1 MRTLLLGLLL
11 LIPQDK
17 KKPAPSMD
25 YGPYLS
31 CAVISKPGA
40 KFDNNNGNFDCDVT
54 ARGFLIKLA
63 DDWSAGAVFDSD
75 NLRISAAWQGSPIKF
90 TGVIFDGA
98 HGPSP
103 TLTSAPV
110 FQTPH
115 GPGWAKDGSFKD
127 PRPDSIAPLPPPGP
141 LPRDWAH
148 YTGLYLHEK
157 RAIFSY
163 SVGK

>member
-1 MRTLLLGLLL
+1 
-11 LIPQDK
+11 
-17 KKPAPSMD
+17 MD

-31 CAVISKPGA
+31 CAVLSKPGF

-75 NLRISAAWQGSPIKF
+75 NLRISAAWQGTPIKF
-90 TGVIFDGA
+90 QGVIFDGG

-103 TLTSAPV
+103 SLGSMPV

-127 PRPDSIAPLPPPGP
+127 PRPTASRRCRRRA
-141 LPRDWAH
+141 RCRR
-148 YTGLYLHEK
+148 TGAAI
-157 RAIFSY
+157 RAST
-163 SVGK
+163 

>member
-1 MRTLLLGLLL
+1 MMRIAAVLALLVPLTLAAE
-11 LIPQDK
+11 QDK
-17 KKPAPSMD
+17 KKPAGMD

-40 KFDNNNGNFDCDVT
+40 KFDNNNGNFDGDVT
-54 ARGFLIKLA
+54 ARGFLIRLA

-75 NLRISAAWQGSPIKF
+75 NLRISAAWFGAAPSF

-103 TLTSAPV
+103 TLGTPPL

-141 LPRDWAH
+141 LPKDWGR
-148 YTGLYLHEK
+148 YTGLYLHG
-157 RAIFSY
+157 RQTI
-163 SVGK
+163 